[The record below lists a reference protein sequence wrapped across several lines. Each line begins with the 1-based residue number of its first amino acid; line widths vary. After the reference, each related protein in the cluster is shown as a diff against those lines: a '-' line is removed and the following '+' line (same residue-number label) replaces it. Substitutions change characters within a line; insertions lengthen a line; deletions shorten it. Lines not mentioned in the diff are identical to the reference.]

1 MGKAALVYISLRRQ
15 YAALST
21 FSALFLLAVTESA
34 VFMESAV
41 SMSFAAQGWG
51 KERWS
56 FIKASV
62 RSVRHFF
69 RLPERN
75 LQLRWNRQFR
85 CRSQGVEGLGKGALV
100 YISLR
105 RQYAALGTFSACR
118 NGIGSFDEIGS
129 FDVVRRAL
137 KEWGKER
144 WSTFL

>member
-1 MGKAALVYISLRRQ
+1 
-15 YAALST
+15 
-21 FSALFLLAVTESA
+21 
-34 VFMESAV
+34 MESAV
-41 SMSFAAQGWG
+41 SMSFAGQGWG

-56 FIKASV
+56 FFKASV
-62 RSVRHFF
+62 RSVRHF
-69 RLPERN
+69 
-75 LQLRWNRQFR
+75 LQFRWNRQFR
-85 CRSQGVEGLGKGALV
+85 CRSQGVEGLGKGALVLV